1 MLKTFKVCLSLM
13 VDDFFVFIK
22 ILGIFFFSNFWSL
35 VVYFGF
41 LVILILILNPND

>member
-22 ILGIFFFSNFWSL
+22 ILGIFFFFKLLESSGVFRL
-35 VVYFGF
+35 LGYFDF
-41 LVILILILNPND
+41 NSES